1 MATGNT
7 TTGSLADSLDTI
19 QAAARSRR
27 QFDGVVPQLVDRVE
41 LDANTG
47 TTWREILLANLTAQ
61 AVTENTVL
69 DNPQQYD
76 DSAITITPEMVQIQ
90 TFITDKSRRNIN
102 SRVLAKMGA
111 MPGEAMMRKKDQDG
125 LTAMD
130 ASTQM
135 GTANTPVEVGDV
147 ASARYRITS
156 NATEPGPMPISGVF
170 HGFCIKDFYDDLIG
184 GTGTYPV
191 PDGATATVFQSGF
204 NLPIANVSIF
214 EDGNIQ
220 IDSADDAKNFVFS
233 KSAWVLVEG
242 MTIRTETRREPH
254 IGGGGDSLFL
264 TDEYAYGL
272 RSSNWTFEIIGD
284 ATAPAQDVM
293 AKAVTDELE
302 AGVVRFRTASA
313 SGVDEITRLVSDDEM
328 CFSLREVNKPYG
340 NQGMHRFQE
349 LRVVRY
355 DKLVTAYVDLG
366 PSYMFKADPIF
377 IPGGQVVNGRGEA
390 WHTVAELREIA
401 EEFRGRPVFRYF
413 EPSDLQSAFYNK
425 VEERNRKRK
434 NQSTF
439 GRLSQ
444 LVRSDV

>member
-1 MATGNT
+1 MAAGNT

-27 QFDGVVPQLVDRVE
+27 QFDGVMPQLVDRVE

-47 TTWREILLANLTAQ
+47 TTWREILLANLSAQ

-102 SRVLAKMGA
+102 NRVLAKMGA

-125 LTAMD
+125 LTAAD
-130 ASTQM
+130 ASTQL
-135 GTANTPVEVGDV
+135 GAAGTPVQTGDV
-147 ASARYRITS
+147 AAARYRITS

-170 HGFCIKDFYDDLIG
+170 HGFCIKDFYDELVG

-204 NLPIANVSIF
+204 SLPIANVSIF
-214 EDGNIQ
+214 EDGNIS
-220 IDSADDAKNFVFS
+220 IDSNSDAKNFVFS

-284 ATAPAQDVM
+284 ASAPA
-293 AKAVTDELE
+293 
-302 AGVVRFRTASA
+302 
-313 SGVDEITRLVSDDEM
+313 
-328 CFSLREVNKPYG
+328 
-340 NQGMHRFQE
+340 
-349 LRVVRY
+349 
-355 DKLVTAYVDLG
+355 
-366 PSYMFKADPIF
+366 
-377 IPGGQVVNGRGEA
+377 
-390 WHTVAELREIA
+390 
-401 EEFRGRPVFRYF
+401 
-413 EPSDLQSAFYNK
+413 
-425 VEERNRKRK
+425 
-434 NQSTF
+434 
-439 GRLSQ
+439 
-444 LVRSDV
+444 